1 MKTDSIMTFFFEK
14 PISEDEL
21 PKIEDE
27 MARIASLQQS
37 FIRTEITKEE
47 ASKHFNDQSL
57 KLELIETAE
66 SSEGITEEN
75 VSIYSNDQF
84 KDLCM
89 GPHVPNTSILK
100 HFKLTKISGAYWRG
114 DENNVQL
121 QRIYGTSWFTK
132 DDLEKYLNQQEE
144 AEKRDHR
151 KLGNEMNLFTTA
163 EELGSGNFLWK
174 PKGAVLRDLIETY
187 SKNAHLNNGYQLVNT
202 PHIGKS
208 VLWET
213 SDIYNIIKKI
223 CFHHLFIKK
232 MMKPII

>member
-1 MKTDSIMTFFFEK
+1 MSIKITLPDGNIREYENPLTGLEVAESIGPKLAKDSICIEINNSFKDLSFVINEDSDLRILTNKDLDSLHILRHSSAHILAQAVLNLYPNAQFGVGPSIENGFYYDFLFEK

-75 VSIYSNDQF
+75 VSIYSNDKF

-100 HFKLTKISGAYWRG
+100 TFQINKNIWCL
-114 DENNVQL
+114 
-121 QRIYGTSWFTK
+121 
-132 DDLEKYLNQQEE
+132 LE
-144 AEKRDHR
+144 R
-151 KLGNEMNLFTTA
+151 
-163 EELGSGNFLWK
+163 
-174 PKGAVLRDLIETY
+174 
-187 SKNAHLNNGYQLVNT
+187 
-202 PHIGKS
+202 
-208 VLWET
+208 
-213 SDIYNIIKKI
+213 
-223 CFHHLFIKK
+223 
-232 MMKPII
+232 